1 MSDNFSVTSEC
12 GRITICEGHTSF
24 WITHSLSGMTRPI
37 GDGVDMFTIE
47 DDEPTGFRFVD
58 VGTDEFYQCM
68 REMMTSPFQV
78 EEYVEAYFDGVSL
91 PAHYIAKAGLKG
103 CLPNYLEVAATLED
117 AVEVLWDVHPTI
129 GRRRRAILKKELYLD
144 LHLHPCFA
152 IPDGDGNEYC
162 QIVKCD
168 CDTPWNHGSEDPA
181 SICEY
186 LRGEWEYETT

>member
-1 MSDNFSVTSEC
+1 MSDYTKTSDCERVTVYSSLHGYYIE
-12 GRITICEGHTSF
+12 HT
-24 WITHSLSGMTRPI
+24 LSGAIRPI
-37 GDGVDMFTIE
+37 GDIRPEDSELESGAIVDDYI
-47 DDEPTGFRFVD
+47 
-58 VGTDEFYQCM
+58 
-68 REMMTSPFQV
+68 
-78 EEYVEAYFDGVSL
+78 EAYFGSL
-91 PAHYIAKAGLKG
+91 LPLPSHYIVKAGLKG

-168 CDTPWNHGSEDPA
+168 CDTPWNHGDEGPA